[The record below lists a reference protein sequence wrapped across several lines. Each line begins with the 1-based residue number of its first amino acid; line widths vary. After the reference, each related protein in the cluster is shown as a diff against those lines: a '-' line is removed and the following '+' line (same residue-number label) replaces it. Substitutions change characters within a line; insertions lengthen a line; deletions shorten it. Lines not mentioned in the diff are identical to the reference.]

1 MRFKFNE
8 MKAEMRPTL
17 CYDNCRMSWKSRE
30 RGSFV
35 MKSFEQSVYE
45 LIVETSTNLPGDVR
59 IAVQR
64 GKAAENEATR
74 AGLALSTIVTNI
86 EMAEDQVSPIC
97 QDTGMPTFI
106 VHTPVGANQI
116 QMKREIH
123 SAIVKAT
130 QEGKLRPN
138 SVDSLTGKNSGDNL
152 GPGTPV
158 VHFEQW
164 EKDEIDVR
172 LILKGG
178 GCENKNI
185 QYSLP
190 TELEGLGKAGRD
202 LDGIRKCILHAIYQ
216 AQGQGCSAGFLGV
229 GIGGDRTTGYE
240 LAKQQLFRHLE
251 DTNPIPELAELEAYI
266 IDNANKLGIGT
277 MGFGG
282 EVTLL
287 GCKIGVM
294 NRLPASFFVSV
305 AYNCWA
311 FRRQGVLIDSATG
324 EIRSW
329 IYPRGSEVNMSALS
343 SAQKQQGA
351 ESAAAGVTT
360 EQTAEQTAASSSREV
375 VLQTPISE
383 EQIRNLR
390 VGDVVVIKGEMH
402 TGRDALHKY
411 LMDHDAPI
419 DLNGAVIY
427 HCGPVMLKD
436 EEGWHVKAA
445 GPTTS
450 IREEPYQG
458 DILKKFGIRAV
469 IGKGGMGPK
478 TLAALQEH
486 GGVYLNA
493 IGGAAQ
499 YYAECIKKVNG
510 VDFME
515 FGVPEAMWHLE
526 VDGFA
531 AIVTMDSHGNSLHA
545 EVEKDSLEKLSQFK
559 DPVFK

>member
-1 MRFKFNE
+1 MQH
-8 MKAEMRPTL
+8 
-17 CYDNCRMSWKSRE
+17 
-30 RGSFV
+30 
-35 MKSFEQSVYE
+35 FEDSVYD

-59 IAVQR
+59 RAVAKGR
-64 GKAAENEATR
+64 ALEDRATR
-74 AGLALSTIVTNI
+74 SGLALTTIAQNI
-86 EMAEDQVSPIC
+86 GMAELQVSPIC

-106 VHTPVGANQI
+106 IHTPVGVNQI
-116 QMKREIH
+116 EMKKDIH
-123 SAIVKAT
+123 NAIIRAT
-130 QEGKLRPN
+130 KNGKLRPN
-138 SVDSLTGKNSGDNL
+138 SVDSLTGENSGDNL
-152 GPGTPV
+152 GAGTPV
-158 VHFEQW
+158 IHFEQW
-164 EKDEIDVR
+164 EEAAVEVR

-190 TELEGLGKAGRD
+190 AELEGLGKAGRD
-202 LDGIRKCILHAIYQ
+202 LDGIRKCILHSVFQ
-216 AQGQGCSAGFLGV
+216 AQGQGCSAGFIGV

-240 LAKQQLFRHLE
+240 LAKKQLFRKVEDVNPIQDLAKLE
-251 DTNPIPELAELEAYI
+251 DYI
-266 IDNANKLGIGT
+266 MENANKLGIGT

-311 FRRQGVLIDSATG
+311 FRRQGILVDPAAGTIQEWLYESGTGISVETEDSFVPAAVLEAVGSAADGAGSGVVPEDAAIPAAPAVLSAAEAAANPAG
-324 EIRSW
+324 EQ
-329 IYPRGSEVNMSALS
+329 A
-343 SAQKQQGA
+343 A
-351 ESAAAGVTT
+351 AAAG
-360 EQTAEQTAASSSREV
+360 ESREV
-375 VLQTPISE
+375 RLTTPISE
-383 EQIRNLR
+383 EDIRSLR
-390 VGDVVVIKGEMH
+390 VGDVVILSGEMH

-411 LMDHDAPI
+411 LMDHDAPV

-436 EEGWHVKAA
+436 DEGWHVKAA

-458 DILKKFGIRAV
+458 DIMRKFGIRAV

-478 TLAALQEH
+478 TLQALQEL

-499 YYAECIKKVNG
+499 YYAECIKKVNS

-515 FGVPEAMWHLE
+515 FGIPEAMWHLQVE
-526 VDGFA
+526 GFA
-531 AIVTMDSHGNSLHA
+531 AIVTMDAHGNSLHA
-545 EVEKDSLEKLSQFK
+545 DVEKDSAAKLAQFRE
-559 DPVFK
+559 PVFK

>member
-1 MRFKFNE
+1 MQQIQE
-8 MKAEMRPTL
+8 
-17 CYDNCRMSWKSRE
+17 SI
-30 RGSFV
+30 
-35 MKSFEQSVYE
+35 YE

-59 IAVQR
+59 RAINR
-64 GKAAENEATR
+64 GKARENQATR
-74 AGLALSTIVTNI
+74 AGLALSTISKNI
-86 EMAEDQVSPIC
+86 TMAEEQVSPIC

-106 VHTPVGANQI
+106 IHTPIGVNQLEIKRAI
-116 QMKREIH
+116 Q
-123 SAIVKAT
+123 AALQKAT
-130 QEGKLRPN
+130 KEGKLRPN
-138 SVDSLTGKNSGDNL
+138 SVDSLTGENSGDNL

-164 EKDEIDVR
+164 ENDYIDMR

-190 TELEGLGKAGRD
+190 TELEGLGRAGRD
-202 LDGIRKCILHAIYQ
+202 LDGIRKCILHAVYQ
-216 AQGQGCSAGFLGV
+216 AQGQGCSAGFIGV

-240 LAKQQLFRHLE
+240 LAKQQLFRQVEDVNPNSELQRLE
-251 DTNPIPELAELEAYI
+251 DYI
-266 IDNANKLGIGT
+266 LDKANELGIGT

-287 GCKIGVM
+287 GCKIGAA

-311 FRRQGVLIDSATG
+311 FRRQGVEIDPATG
-324 EIRSW
+324 GIDKW
-329 IYPRGSEVNMSALS
+329 IYERGNEEPSAPQTT
-343 SAQKQQGA
+343 AQ
-351 ESAAAGVTT
+351 AADHAT
-360 EQTAEQTAASSSREV
+360 EQTAASQSREI
-375 VLQTPISE
+375 VLQTPITE
-383 EQIRNLR
+383 EQIRSLR
-390 VGDVVVIKGEMH
+390 VGDVVIIQGEMH

-411 LMDHDAPI
+411 LLDHDAPV

-450 IREEPYQG
+450 IREEPYQAE
-458 DILKKFGIRAV
+458 IIKKFGIRAV
-469 IGKGGMGPK
+469 IGKGGMGPR
-478 TLAALQEH
+478 TLAALKEH

-499 YYAECIKKVNG
+499 YYAECFKKVNG
-510 VDFME
+510 VDFLE
-515 FGVPEAMWHLE
+515 FGVPEAMWHLGVE
-526 VDGFA
+526 GFA
-531 AIVTMDSHGNSLHA
+531 AIVTMDSHGDSLHA
-545 EVEKDSLEKLSQFK
+545 GVEQASKEKLATFQEA
-559 DPVFK
+559 VFK

>member
-1 MRFKFNE
+1 
-8 MKAEMRPTL
+8 
-17 CYDNCRMSWKSRE
+17 MST
-30 RGSFV
+30 
-35 MKSFEQSVYE
+35 FEESIYK
-45 LIVETSTNLPGDVR
+45 LIVETSTNLPADVR
-59 IAVQR
+59 RTIA
-64 GKAAENEATR
+64 KAREAEDRATR
-74 AGLALSTIVTNI
+74 AGLSLSTIAQNI
-86 EMAEDQVSPIC
+86 EMAECNVSPIC

-116 QMKREIH
+116 VMKREIRQ
-123 SAIVKAT
+123 AVARAT
-130 QEGKLRPN
+130 KDGKLRTN
-138 SVDSLTGKNSGDNL
+138 SVDSLTGANTGDNL

-158 VHFEQW
+158 IHFEQW
-164 EKDEIDVR
+164 EKDDIDVR

-190 TELEGLGKAGRD
+190 CELEALGKAGRD
-202 LDGIRKCILHAIYQ
+202 LDGIRKCILHAVYQ
-216 AQGQGCSAGFLGV
+216 AQGQGCSAGFIGV

-240 LAKQQLFRHLE
+240 LAKQQLFRHIE
-251 DTNPIPELAELEAYI
+251 DVNPIPELAKLEDYI
-266 IDNANKLGIGT
+266 MDKANQLGIGT

-282 EVTLL
+282 NVTLL

-311 FRRQGVLIDSATG
+311 YRRQGVLLDGQSH
-324 EIRSW
+324 EIKEW
-329 IYPRGSEVNMSALS
+329 IYETGSNVKMNEADEAAA
-343 SAQKQQGA
+343 SAQAAPAA
-351 ESAAAGVTT
+351 ERREIVL
-360 EQTAEQTAASSSREV
+360 TAPLT
-375 VLQTPISE
+375 E
-383 EQIRNLR
+383 EQVRSLK
-390 VGDVVVIKGEMH
+390 VGDVVILNGEIH

-419 DLNGAVIY
+419 DLNGGVIY

-436 EEGWHVKAA
+436 DEGWHVKAA

-458 DILKKFGIRAV
+458 DIMKKFGIRAV

-478 TLAALQEH
+478 TLAALKEH

-493 IGGAAQ
+493 VGGAAQ

-515 FGVPEAMWHLE
+515 FGIPEAMWHLQVE
-526 VDGFA
+526 GFA

-545 EVEKDSLEKLSQFK
+545 DVDRDSKEKLAQFK
-559 DPVFK
+559 DPVFA